1 MTLLAKEEKRMLEK
15 VSVAV
20 QRLLRRLDDRWT
32 GREVS
37 QATGVAHSRISEYR
51 DYDKYQRP
59 ISLNHLIKFIRKGFF
74 TMQDVIDVTE
84 GLDVNEQEFLL
95 DLGFYENT
103 TLRRLVIKM
112 KRDNNLDPLELY
124 NGINTLTDNGVNVK
138 ELLGMLV
145 NEGVGGKKLLC
156 MLIDKGVDVKE
167 LLDVLVDNGV
177 DVDKLLDSFRG
188 GK

>member
-32 GREVS
+32 GREIS
-37 QATGVAHSRISEYR
+37 QATGVANSRISEYR

-59 ISLNHLIKFIRKGFF
+59 ISLNHLIKFLRKGFF
-74 TMQDVIDVTE
+74 TMQDVIDVTD
-84 GLDVNEQEFLL
+84 GLNVNEQEFLL

-103 TLRRLVIKM
+103 TLRRLVIQM

-124 NGINTLTDNGVNVK
+124 NRVNTLA
-138 ELLGMLV
+138 
-145 NEGVGGKKLLC
+145 
-156 MLIDKGVDVKE
+156 DKGIDVKE
-167 LLDVLVDNGV
+167 LLDVLVEKSV
-177 DVDKLLDSFRG
+177 DIKELLDNLRG